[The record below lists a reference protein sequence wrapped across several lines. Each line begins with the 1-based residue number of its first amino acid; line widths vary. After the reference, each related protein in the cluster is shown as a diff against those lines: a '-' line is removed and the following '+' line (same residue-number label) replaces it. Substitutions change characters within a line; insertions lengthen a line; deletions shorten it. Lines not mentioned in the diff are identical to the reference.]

1 MSKLSLKNV
10 SKNFSNSSGETI
22 CILNGIDLE
31 VADGAFF
38 SLLGASGCGKST
50 LLNIVAGFEEVSGG
64 EIKIGANAIEGPG
77 TDRTVIFQDVSN
89 ALFPYMT
96 VFENVEF
103 GPKMSGQSKTDRK
116 NLVDKYLNLVSLEK
130 DADKFPFELSGGMK
144 QRVQIARALAN
155 DPDILLIDG
164 GKGQVSRID
173 QVLDELQITDV
184 YLLGISKGTTR
195 KSGWEYLWRPQ
206 TAKPILP
213 DAHDAGFRLLQYV
226 RDEAHRFAITGHR
239 KERAKKRGQSDLEKL
254 PGVGP
259 KRRRELLL
267 HFGSLRNMR
276 GAPRAEFEKVP
287 GISKA
292 LAGQIF
298 AVLHGEE
305 QE

>member
-116 NLVDKYLNLVSLEK
+116 NVVDKYLNLVSLEK

-155 DPDILLIDG
+155 DPDILLMDEPFG
-164 GKGQVSRID
+164 A
-173 QVLDELQITDV
+173 LDAITKKHLQIELKKIWKETGKTIFYITHDIIEALILSTRLAVMTSGPETVLKEIMDV
-184 YLLGISKGTTR
+184 DLAEPRSPANPEFASMYQKIEDLI
-195 KSGWEYLWRPQ
+195 
-206 TAKPILP
+206 
-213 DAHDAGFRLLQYV
+213 D
-226 RDEAHRFAITGHR
+226 DEV
-239 KERAKKRGQSDLEKL
+239 KKRSQNE
-254 PGVGP
+254 
-259 KRRRELLL
+259 
-267 HFGSLRNMR
+267 
-276 GAPRAEFEKVP
+276 
-287 GISKA
+287 
-292 LAGQIF
+292 
-298 AVLHGEE
+298 
-305 QE
+305 

>member
-116 NLVDKYLNLVSLEK
+116 DVVDKYLNLVSLEK

-155 DPDILLIDG
+155 DPDILLMDEPFG
-164 GKGQVSRID
+164 A
-173 QVLDELQITDV
+173 LDAITKKHLQIELKKIWKETGKTIFYITHDIIEALILSTRLAVMTSGPETVLKEIMDV
-184 YLLGISKGTTR
+184 D
-195 KSGWEYLWRPQ
+195 
-206 TAKPILP
+206 LP
-213 DAHDAGFRLLQYV
+213 EPRSPANPEFASMYQKIEDLID
-226 RDEAHRFAITGHR
+226 DEV
-239 KERAKKRGQSDLEKL
+239 KKRNQNE
-254 PGVGP
+254 
-259 KRRRELLL
+259 
-267 HFGSLRNMR
+267 
-276 GAPRAEFEKVP
+276 
-287 GISKA
+287 
-292 LAGQIF
+292 
-298 AVLHGEE
+298 
-305 QE
+305 